1 MLKTEITKRKS
12 TKRAILKWWNKGE
25 QVKNWYVYF
34 KEPVGKPPKITD
46 EKVTVTTIL
55 GDSDLNIKASH
66 FTTNSEYEQVRK
78 QIKENKV
85 PGPHGIRRQVLK
97 WCKTNNIIINFA
109 SNILNVM
116 KNPDNWEKMI
126 WYL

>member
-1 MLKTEITKRKS
+1 MLKNKITKRKS
-12 TKRAILKWWNKGE
+12 AKRTILKWWNKGE
-25 QVKNWYVYF
+25 QVQKCYEYF

-55 GDSDLNIKASH
+55 GDSDLNIKAGH

-85 PGPHGIRRQVLK
+85 PGPDGISLQAWKR
-97 WCKTNNIIINFA
+97 CKINNIIINFA
-109 SNILNVM
+109 SNIFNVM
-116 KNPDNWEKMI
+116 KNLDNWEKVI

>member
-1 MLKTEITKRKS
+1 MLKNEITKRKS

-116 KNPDNWEKMI
+116 KNPDNWEKVI